1 MQKCLHDIIG
11 RPFLATLDVV
21 ASPIHLKMKYH
32 NGYGKLVVVKVD
44 MYVVWQIHETI
55 LNNPLSAFVIPK
67 ERSKIARETPDVADL
82 DVHKDKPSQGDESG
96 PSPEIKMKMISLV
109 QNKEFEAF

>member
-1 MQKCLHDIIG
+1 MQKRLHDIID

-21 ASPIHLKMKYH
+21 ASPVHLKMKYQ
-32 NGYGKLVVVKVD
+32 NGYGKLVIVKYD
-44 MYVVWQIHETI
+44 ICVVWQIHEII

-67 ERSKIARETPDVADL
+67 ERSKKARETPDVADL
-82 DVHKDKPSQGDESG
+82 DVRKDKPSQGDESG

-109 QNKEFEAF
+109 PNKEFEAF